1 MSSRQRGGSGGGGEG
16 RWGGGRGGGGENAA
30 PAEGAREKGGGETE
44 AQQQILKST
53 RYSDFCGVLVLRA
66 LTF

>member
-1 MSSRQRGGSGGGGEG
+1 MGGGKG
-16 RWGGGRGGGGENAA
+16 RGGENAA